1 MIIQQTVIKCYYSLE
16 YKLPNLKVNADLIK
30 EASLIKGSFLLLRIK
45 VTNLYMLDFVQKKSL
60 IYFLRNC
67 IYFGQ
72 IRTKWYSSST
82 SSMLQSL
89 HIRSFLGILL
99 LAYLPVCTFSE

>member
-1 MIIQQTVIKCYYSLE
+1 MIIYQTVIKCYYSLE
-16 YKLPNLKVNADLIK
+16 YKLSNLIVNADLIK
-30 EASLIKGSFLLLRIK
+30 EASLIKVSLLLLRIK
-45 VTNLYMLDFVQKKSL
+45 VTNLYMLGFVQKKSL

-82 SSMLQSL
+82 YTMP
-89 HIRSFLGILL
+89 FLFV
-99 LAYLPVCTFSE
+99 YMF